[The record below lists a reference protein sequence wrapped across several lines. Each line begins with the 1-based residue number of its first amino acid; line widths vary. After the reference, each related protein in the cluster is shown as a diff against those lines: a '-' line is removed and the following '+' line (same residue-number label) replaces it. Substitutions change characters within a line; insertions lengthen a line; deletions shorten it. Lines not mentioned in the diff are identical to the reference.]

1 MLNGHDM
8 QLPIPMQLPMPIPM
22 PIEPKM
28 MSLRERDERFIQI
41 QNMLDAKTRLL
52 EEKHKYLRKIKEE
65 NSFLND
71 VLQDYSK
78 YGSYIVQQKK
88 DQMMALQV
96 LNEYIDDLKVNGQLT
111 KQNIYDAKMEQQKI
125 LGELDEIKKYFDDL
139 IEK

>member
-78 YGSYIVQQKK
+78 YGSYIVQQRR
-88 DQMMALQV
+88 
-96 LNEYIDDLKVNGQLT
+96 T
-111 KQNIYDAKMEQQKI
+111 R
-125 LGELDEIKKYFDDL
+125 
-139 IEK
+139 

>member
-1 MLNGHDM
+1 M

-125 LGELDEIKKYFDDL
+125 LGELDEIKKYLDDL